1 MKTIEIARR
10 LAELREKEQAL
21 KAYSLALGQEEL
33 SPEEELEAATY
44 VFFGQGDYQI
54 SYTHWVELYNQGY
67 FREEIMA
74 LLTDAFYTPNVKK
87 NEKTYLKNQKAL
99 KDYPYLFRKDFLPF
113 EELPILF
120 FPFDD
125 HGFLPYYVEEDRFGP
140 YVDLNRPVIDRYFF
154 KDLSRPILAD
164 DVYSQYQLEYLYDN
178 VRPSEW
184 VAQENHIYLN
194 YTNWAVFCSYLQ
206 VLKLKPVLEQKKI
219 VFLIENEISR
229 YPIDFQAEY
238 GIDYTQYPVKPVQ
251 YTEITRLIWHTQL
264 ASDNG
269 GDFFNHIFY
278 EHPNLL
284 TSFSLMFDSV
294 NTAAENACKECRQG
308 EILQPVEGQPPLG
321 RNASKKDAMLLTFW
335 ADGRSSLPDPAS
347 RIAPALMFQPHFYNI
362 ICKLEPAI
370 GQENCDVLI
379 SEEFEQI
386 RSSGLFQGFKYIKT
400 FTPVRRFTTSYA
412 ATVRGMVNNY
422 IIKAEETAEKTGEGR
437 KCTADQLLIR
447 LLNRTFMADPKERL
461 YQDSCMVRFEDG
473 KLNPKATFTTLA
485 EFLDIPYVPET
496 MSYCS
501 NYLGVNQPDYAGS
514 YVGFDSRPVYNTYDE
529 FTNDEERALL
539 EYFLREAYEYFGY
552 DFHYYK
558 GEPVDQ
564 AWIEDKVSRARIF
577 EWMRESLPPALAEWE
592 KKERP
597 EGCELTD
604 AQKEEEK
611 ARVEALTEETIASE
625 KALLLR
631 HGENLLNNPKIF
643 SKRGYP
649 LKFIKKLEL
658 DPDLLEQPLYH

>member
-473 KLNPKATFTTLA
+473 KLNPKATFTALA

>member
-10 LAELREKEQAL
+10 LAELKEKEQAL

-54 SYTHWVELYNQGY
+54 SYTHWVELYNRGY

-87 NEKTYLKNQKAL
+87 NEKTYLKNQKAF

-113 EELPILF
+113 EELPVLF

-154 KDLSRPILAD
+154 KDLSRPILAA
-164 DVYSQYQLEYLYDN
+164 DVYSQYHLEYLHDN

-184 VAQENHIYLN
+184 VAQENHIYLH

-229 YPIDFQAEY
+229 YPIDFKAEY

-284 TSFSLMFDSV
+284 TSFSLMFDSI
-294 NTAAENACKECRQG
+294 NTIAGDLCQRCRQG
-308 EILQPVEGQPPLG
+308 ESVQLMEGQVPLG
-321 RNASKKDAMLLTFW
+321 RNASKKDAMLLTFL
-335 ADGRSSLPDPAS
+335 ADSRFSQPDPAS
-347 RIAPALMFQPHFYNI
+347 RIAPALLFQPHFYNI
-362 ICKLEPAI
+362 NCRLEPAI

-379 SEEFEQI
+379 SEEFEKI

-412 ATVRGMVNNY
+412 ATVRGMVHTY
-422 IIKAEETAEKTGEGR
+422 IIKAEEKTAEEKGEER
-437 KCTADQLLIR
+437 RYVPNQLLIR

-473 KLNPKATFTTLA
+473 KLNPKATFTALA

-501 NYLGVNQPDYAGS
+501 NYLGVNQPDYEGS
-514 YVGFDSRPVYNTYDE
+514 HVGFDLRPVYNTYDE

-564 AWIEDKVSRARIF
+564 AWVEDQIEHARIF
-577 EWMRESLPPALAEWE
+577 EWMRKSLTAALIQKKE
-592 KKERP
+592 KERP
-597 EGCELTD
+597 EGCVLSDEE
-604 AQKEEEK
+604 QKK
-611 ARVEALTEETIASE
+611 DIEALVAEKIALE

-643 SKRGYP
+643 SKRGYS